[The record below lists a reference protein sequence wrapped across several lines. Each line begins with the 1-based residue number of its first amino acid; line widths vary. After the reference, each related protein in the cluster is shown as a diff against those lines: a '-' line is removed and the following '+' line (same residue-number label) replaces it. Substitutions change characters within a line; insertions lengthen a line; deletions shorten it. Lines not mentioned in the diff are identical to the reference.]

1 MNIKGIRDDLIIK
14 EAIERLVER
23 VKKKTGI
30 KLNFGN
36 FTLNMHEGKCVN
48 IDFNLKDRCFSS
60 KPVKSHGGSNG

>member
-23 VKKKTGI
+23 VKRKTGI

-48 IDFNLKDRCFSS
+48 IEFNLKDRCFAA
-60 KPVKSHGGSNG
+60 KSANLHGGKNG